1 MHKID
6 VIYTLKHVL
15 SARTE
20 KNHRIQGAFFVSQ
33 KLNFAMKHSR
43 VNKLQKGRIYRYTL
57 KAANQ
62 NKLQK
67 KNEYYDYTTIIEL
80 WNSWNSWSRF
90 YLSFFGARC
99 FKIPF
104 LDIKHNS

>member
-67 KNEYYDYTTIIEL
+67 KKMNIMITRL
-80 WNSWNSWSRF
+80 
-90 YLSFFGARC
+90 LSNFGIVGILGVVSICLSLVLGAL
-99 FKIPF
+99 KYPF
-104 LDIKHNS
+104 